1 METKKANLFIV
12 GAMRAGTTS
21 FVELLSKHP
30 QIYVSPIKEPNYFV
44 DRLPLT
50 LYEPSRFFNLNRY
63 LNSKFPDPL
72 HIAKIETLTQYE
84 QLFSLATHEVY
95 RVDASTAYL
104 HAPEAAANIA
114 TYNSEAKVIVILR
127 DPLDRA
133 YSHYRMDLGLGRI
146 KSSFEE
152 CMLEQLDLYNRGEL
166 PWDSY
171 LNMSCY
177 DKSIEHYSKLF
188 GKVICIHFE
197 DLLSDFKGV
206 FSNIIKELNVS
217 PFENMMLKKNNS
229 SQTPRFKLLWYWGK
243 RWGLKDTFSYLVSS
257 KVKRGIFQ
265 NFSRTDNGS
274 PEISEN
280 LCKAIDEIFRIHS
293 LNYYKSAK

>member
-72 HIAKIETLTQYE
+72 HIAKIETLAQYE

-127 DPLDRA
+127 DPLQRA
-133 YSHYRMDLGLGRI
+133 YSHYRMDLALGRI
-146 KSSFEE
+146 HRSFDAIMRSEIA
-152 CMLEQLDLYNRGEL
+152 QYRSNEL
-166 PWDSY
+166 RFGSY
-171 LNMSCY
+171 LGMSCY
-177 DKSIEHYSKLF
+177 AAHLKRFESLF
-188 GKVICIHFE
+188 GE
-197 DLLSDFKGV
+197 QLLVLELRNLVNTTDIEMTRI
-206 FSNIIKELNVS
+206 SNFLGISAFVNPILQKMN
-217 PFENMMLKKNNS
+217 KTK
-229 SQTPRFKLLWYWGK
+229 TIRFQKLLYL
-243 RWGLKDTFSYLVSS
+243 LKQLGFKDYFSKYFRKNFRQQTFKKISKDRVSDMKLS
-257 KVKRGIFQ
+257 EGTLLDLKGIFEKE
-265 NFSRTDNGS
+265 S
-274 PEISEN
+274 PV
-280 LCKAIDEIFRIHS
+280 
-293 LNYYKSAK
+293 NYR